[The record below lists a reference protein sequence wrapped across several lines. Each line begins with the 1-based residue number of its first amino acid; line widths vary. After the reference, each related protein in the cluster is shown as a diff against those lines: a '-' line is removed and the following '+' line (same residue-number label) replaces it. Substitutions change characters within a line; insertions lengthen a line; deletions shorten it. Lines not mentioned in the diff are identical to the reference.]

1 MHVQQQ
7 GREFLG
13 LRTMQLTSSLDFVG
27 DVGFSFVVVVVGV
40 TQKLYLPRS
49 MLVWAVFKA
58 VGSARIESG
67 TNEI

>member
-1 MHVQQQ
+1 MHVQEQ

-27 DVGFSFVVVVVGV
+27 DAGFSFLVVVVGV

-49 MLVWAVFKA
+49 MLFWAVFKA